1 MRLLRCWVPH
11 RPAHQ
16 AHAQHINNSN
26 LNVKKNNLVK
36 ERIMT
41 KEKKQW
47 EVPEI
52 ITYSEDEILKA
63 IGPASCA
70 ISGNCSPSP

>member
-1 MRLLRCWVPH
+1 M
-11 RPAHQ
+11 
-16 AHAQHINNSN
+16 
-26 LNVKKNNLVK
+26 K
-36 ERIMT
+36 

-63 IGPASCA
+63 IGPAQTLYPVLVHL
-70 ISGNCSPSP
+70 IRDKLNLF

>member
-26 LNVKKNNLVK
+26 LNVKKNILVK

-52 ITYSEDEILKA
+52 ITYTEDEILKT
-63 IGPASCA
+63 IGPASCG
-70 ISGNCSPSP
+70 SPGTCSPSP

>member
-1 MRLLRCWVPH
+1 M
-11 RPAHQ
+11 
-16 AHAQHINNSN
+16 
-26 LNVKKNNLVK
+26 K
-36 ERIMT
+36 

-63 IGPASCA
+63 IGPASCT
-70 ISGNCSPSP
+70 ISGTCSPNP

>member
-1 MRLLRCWVPH
+1 M
-11 RPAHQ
+11 Q
-16 AHAQHINNSN
+16 
-26 LNVKKNNLVK
+26 
-36 ERIMT
+36 

-63 IGPASCA
+63 IGPASCF
-70 ISGNCSPSP
+70 SGTCSPNP